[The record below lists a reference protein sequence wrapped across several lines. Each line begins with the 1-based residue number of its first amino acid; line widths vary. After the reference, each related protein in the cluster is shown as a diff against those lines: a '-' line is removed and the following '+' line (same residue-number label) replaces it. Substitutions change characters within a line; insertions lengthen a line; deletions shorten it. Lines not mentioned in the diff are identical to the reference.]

1 MYVFKYLY
9 IYHMIINLYIS
20 SHKANLRF
28 LENIPKSKE
37 FSKERQ
43 FYIRSAANAKR
54 AINRLKLKG
63 E

>member
-1 MYVFKYLY
+1 
-9 IYHMIINLYIS
+9 MIINLYIRS
-20 SHKANLRF
+20 YKANLRF
-28 LENIPKSKE
+28 LENIPKGKE

-54 AINRLKLKG
+54 AINRLTLKG

>member
-1 MYVFKYLY
+1 MS
-9 IYHMIINLYIS
+9 IY
-20 SHKANLRF
+20 KANLRF
-28 LENIPKSKE
+28 LEYVPKDKR

-54 AINRLKLKG
+54 AINRLTLKG